1 MCYFAVSYSQG
12 YVSCTVQTVKE
23 IVLGRG
29 GFNVGGTPLALF
41 KNFAMDDRVG
51 GALGLWIA

>member
-1 MCYFAVSYSQG
+1 MLLCSQLQPG
-12 YVSCTVQTVKE
+12 YVACTVQTVKE

-51 GALGLWIA
+51 GVLGLWIA